1 MVSRIREDSRP
12 PQAAFTLPAALVAE
26 VADRRARGQSWSAIA
41 TALAW
46 DEAALRT
53 AVRHDPCYE
62 AAMAAA
68 RREVEQEAE
77 AELIHTLRQHL
88 HNAETA
94 LPAATLLAKYLS
106 DRRRDTTR
114 LEVEQLRRSFRPATP
129 GLPAPPEPPPEA
141 ERQWTADDDQRAE
154 REFWRRQ
161 HLVAQEAARPGAEVY
176 LWGGDHPIGD
186 TPPTAADTRLLIVSD
201 MTIPGRHVYWAMRYP
216 PPTDLRTGP
225 FPASPVRPMPEAQP
239 CPPELAVSGAA
250 ASGFQEGPDHGSA
263 ERPDSSK
270 PPMAGDDGSASPPVA
285 C

>member
-1 MVSRIREDSRP
+1 MVSRICEDSRP
-12 PQAAFTLPAALVAE
+12 PEAAFALPAALVAE

-41 TALAW
+41 AALAW
-46 DEAALRT
+46 DEVALRA
-53 AVRHDPCYE
+53 AVRHDPRYA

-114 LEVEQLRRSFRPATP
+114 LEVEQLRRSHRPATP
-129 GLPAPPEPPPEA
+129 GLPADPQPPPA
-141 ERQWTADDDQRAE
+141 AATPWTADDDQQAE
-154 REFWRRQ
+154 RDFWRRQ
-161 HLVAQEAARPGAEVY
+161 HLVTQEAAQPSAEVY

-239 CPPELAVSGAA
+239 CPPELAVTQKA
-250 ASGFQEGPDHGSA
+250 ASASQQEPDHGSGA
-263 ERPDSSK
+263 RPDGRN
-270 PPMAGDDGSASPPVA
+270 PPPGSDDG
-285 C
+285 